1 MFFQY
6 FFFSTFILCLHKNKI
21 ALSSLLY
28 GNENDNRV
36 GSQIFQAWRSFMEE
50 MEQQAKQVRFN
61 SEQLDNLCSDR
72 ITQLYQEKRKSRKQ
86 FQEEH
91 NKIASQFAHVS
102 CHQINNNIIN
112 YPKTSLCLLLTFI
125 YY

>member
-1 MFFQY
+1 MHFLLFILITNVFFQY
-6 FFFSTFILCLHKNKI
+6 FSSHLFYVYTKI

-102 CHQINNNIIN
+102 SCHQINNNII
-112 YPKTSLCLLLTFI
+112 I
-125 YY
+125 YL

>member
-1 MFFQY
+1 MFTQKF
-6 FFFSTFILCLHKNKI
+6 
-21 ALSSLLY
+21 Y

-102 CHQINNNIIN
+102 CHQINNNQYHFLSIN
-112 YPKTSLCLLLTFI
+112 IFI
-125 YY
+125 SGCDLYYCY

>member
-1 MFFQY
+1 
-6 FFFSTFILCLHKNKI
+6 
-21 ALSSLLY
+21 
-28 GNENDNRV
+28 
-36 GSQIFQAWRSFMEE
+36 MEE

-102 CHQINNNIIN
+102 LSSNQ
-112 YPKTSLCLLLTFI
+112 
-125 YY
+125 